1 MRRIFITAISLVIGV
16 VATMAQPKAGTFSI
30 IPRLGVAI
38 SKVTGDKVYTNLAS
52 AYGDATHSNYKPGL
66 MAGVDFE
73 YQFSDMLAA
82 SIGAYYSRQG
92 ERFDDVKEAHDMST
106 KQWNEV
112 RDWKQHHDY
121 VNVPLIASAYV
132 ADNLALKVGVQVG
145 FNVDGKME
153 YTEASFVRD
162 QAGVGSTES
171 VKKIKGD
178 VKLKKVDFA
187 IPVGIS
193 YEYMNVILD
202 ARYNIGLTKVYDN
215 IDGKNSV
222 FTFSAGYRFSL

>member
-1 MRRIFITAISLVIGV
+1 M
-16 VATMAQPKAGTFSI
+16 
-30 IPRLGVAI
+30 
-38 SKVTGDKVYTNLAS
+38 
-52 AYGDATHSNYKPGL
+52 
-66 MAGVDFE
+66 
-73 YQFSDMLAA
+73 
-82 SIGAYYSRQG
+82 
-92 ERFDDVKEAHDMST
+92 
-106 KQWNEV
+106 
-112 RDWKQHHDY
+112 
-121 VNVPLIASAYV
+121 NVPLMASAYV
-132 ADNLALKVGVQVG
+132 ANNLALKVGLQVG

-178 VKLKKVDFA
+178 VKLKKVDFS

-215 IDGKNSV
+215 MEGKNSV